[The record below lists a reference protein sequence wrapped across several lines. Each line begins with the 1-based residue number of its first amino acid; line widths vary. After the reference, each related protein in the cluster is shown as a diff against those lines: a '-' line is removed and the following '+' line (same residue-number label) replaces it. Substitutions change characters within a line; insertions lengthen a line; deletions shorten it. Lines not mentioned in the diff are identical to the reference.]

1 MRPWA
6 IVALGVIAL
15 TLMLLNLYGIYELI
29 RLFTR
34 IGRIDSE
41 KEMKLRGEEEIHDSA
56 TTSEPEVT
64 TTKHHRLKYQF
75 NRTTGSW
82 DRRPVE
88 TTTIRQRP
96 TTTIHHRPRKPS
108 TKYYYVQQET
118 TAATTEAT
126 TTTSTFPPWQQEPE
140 IRHPIVFPQE
150 ESTTRSTT
158 RMPFRINTVKITTHR
173 EDLTTHHQRH
183 HEHRQH
189 HRHHEHTTTTTTPIS
204 RTTTIYTHRN
214 SMQWHHDRHRTSHH
228 PTTHHTTTTTTTTT
242 TSTTTTTEA
251 PRPTTIFTHR
261 PHHHTNNEI
270 IDADE
275 GILIEREDLIG
286 EKNDDYDII
295 MPPIH
300 VTRGD
305 NRIPT
310 TSSSPQIVIDDEG
323 VRDVIYDDS
332 EEEIEV
338 TSYRPTT
345 TTNAEDD
352 DSGLTVVTALMDIGR
367 GEWFEYRR
375 PLEKYHSYMEN
386 LLSLKVNMII
396 FTDKSSVDF
405 VYKYRKE
412 MGLMKKTKVYNIT
425 LDDLPLARY
434 HFHAQKI
441 IEDELKT
448 PELWRKWDPQMQK
461 HPEAKSPEYDI
472 LVNSKTYFLYNA
484 TLEDPFSSD
493 WFVWLDA
500 GYGHGDQTPFPVDNH
515 WRPQFPRRKISVIK
529 ITPEHDQM
537 TNWSLDKLYRQNWS
551 VISGGFLAGERHAI
565 GQLHTLVHR
574 KFVELI
580 NMDRV
585 DDDQTVLVLVIQSHP
600 HLFNI
605 VTGDWFDAFNKFPS
619 IK

>member
-1 MRPWA
+1 MRPFA
-6 IVALGVIAL
+6 IVILGAVALI
-15 TLMLLNLYGIYELI
+15 LMLLNLYGIYELV

-41 KEMKLRGEEEIHDSA
+41 NEMRLRGDDAIVDGA

-75 NRTTGSW
+75 NRTSGTW
-82 DRRPVE
+82 ERRPIE
-88 TTTIRQRP
+88 TTTHRQRV
-96 TTTIHHRPRKPS
+96 TTVHHRTRKPS
-108 TKYYYVQQET
+108 TKYYVHHE
-118 TAATTEAT
+118 T
-126 TTTSTFPPWQQEPE
+126 TTTST
-140 IRHPIVFPQE
+140 
-150 ESTTRSTT
+150 ESTTSTASITTSTT
-158 RMPFRINTVKITTHR
+158 HYQQPEIIDPLVHPQDTTTRQPFRINTVRITTHR
-173 EDLTTHHQRH
+173 DDLTTTTHHHRKH
-183 HEHRQH
+183 HDHRQH
-189 HRHHEHTTTTTTPIS
+189 HHHHEHTTERPETTTK
-204 RTTTIYTHRN
+204 IYTHRN
-214 SMQWHHDRHRTSHH
+214 NLQWHHERH
-228 PTTHHTTTTTTTTT
+228 PTHPPTTTTSTTTTTTTTT
-242 TSTTTTTEA
+242 TTEP
-251 PRPTTIFTHR
+251 PRPTTIVTHR
-261 PHHHTNNEI
+261 RHQHINVDNEI
-270 IDADE
+270 IDEDE
-275 GILIEREDLIG
+275 GIVIEREDLIG
-286 EKNDDYDII
+286 KKDDEDDYDVLL
-295 MPPIH
+295 PPIH
-300 VTRGD
+300 VTRD
-305 NRIPT
+305 DVRTPS
-310 TSSSPQIVIDDEG
+310 TSSSPRIIIDEDG
-323 VRDVIYDDS
+323 VRDAIYDDDD
-332 EEEIEV
+332 EEEIIEV
-338 TSYRPTT
+338 TSLKPTT
-345 TTNAEDD
+345 STTSVDED
-352 DSGLTVVTALMDIGR
+352 GGMTVVTALMDIGR

-386 LLSLKVNMII
+386 VLSLKVNMVI
-396 FTDKSSVDF
+396 FTDHSSVDF
-405 VYKYRKE
+405 VHKYRAE
-412 MGLMKKTKVYNIT
+412 MGLTHKTKVYNIT

-472 LVNSKTYFLYNA
+472 LVNSKTFFLYNA

-500 GYGHGDQTPFPVDNH
+500 GYGHGDQTPFPVDNN

-529 ITPEHDQM
+529 VTPDHDKM
-537 TNWSLDKLYRQNWS
+537 SNWSLDKLYRQNWS

-600 HLFNI
+600 HLFNVI
-605 VTGDWFDAFNKFPS
+605 HGDWFDAFAKFPS